1 VITDDLSTLF
11 NPPAPGVRFRQGTVL
26 TWNASTGANTI
37 SVGGAT
43 LTDVPILNTGEAVAL
58 KAGHVVGLL
67 VFGASWFILGR
78 VTVPG
83 GSDFASASVAF
94 GGAGASATN
103 FTLSTTQTNKVTTSI
118 AVPSWADE
126 AIVLCTV
133 NCSLTNPRAVID
145 FANLSATIDGVG
157 GGQAQSGFSPLGDA
171 SGNYLQPMSASGQRL
186 ITSPGATIALAGQV
200 WANGA
205 SWGASANN
213 IVNID
218 AIAVFRSTV

>member
-1 VITDDLSTLF
+1 VITDDLSVLF
-11 NPPAPGVRFRQGTVL
+11 GKPDPGVRFRQGTVQ
-26 TWNASTGANTI
+26 WWDPANGQNI
-37 SVGGAT
+37 IDVGGAS
-43 LTDVPILNTGEAVAL
+43 LVNVPILNTGEAIAL
-58 KAGHVVGLL
+58 KDGHVVGML
-67 VFGASWFILGR
+67 GYGGSWFLLGR
-78 VTVPG
+78 ITPAN
-83 GSDFASASVAF
+83 DPNFAGASVAF

-157 GGQAQSGFSPLGDA
+157 GGSAQSGFSPLGDA
-171 SGNYLQPMSASGQRL
+171 SGNYLQSMSASGQRL

-213 IVNID
+213 IVNVD